1 MKWITQ
7 KISKFDFSSG
17 TIQYCVNF
25 LHYTILLVTINI
37 LKELV
42 KDILKLGII
51 IYQN

>member
-17 TIQYCVNF
+17 TIQFF